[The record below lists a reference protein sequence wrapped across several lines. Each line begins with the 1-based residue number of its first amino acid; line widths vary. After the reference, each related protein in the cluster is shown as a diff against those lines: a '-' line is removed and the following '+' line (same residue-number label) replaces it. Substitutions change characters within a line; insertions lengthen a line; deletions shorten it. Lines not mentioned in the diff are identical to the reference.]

1 VHKVGSNTL
10 VAEAS
15 IVFVAIDQKGQAV
28 PVPEAWRALLPQWP
42 EPE

>member
-1 VHKVGSNTL
+1 VRKVGSNTL

-15 IVFVAIDQKGQAV
+15 IVFVAINQAGQPV
-28 PVPEAWRALLPQWP
+28 PVPDSWREMLPQWP